1 MSVLYLTFIPLPPPP
16 QPRSRTAS
24 SRGRIR
30 SREVSNNNSRSASRN
45 ASPPPAVRFRDEDFA
60 RLSRVDDATSAANG
74 QAGPSRSTS
83 PSSRRASE
91 PPRDVTKLPGWKA
104 LVHCAGVVALCRVR
118 DAMGRSMD
126 PMMGL
131 LKSALPLVL
140 ENVSDYSLKVFI
152 EYSSV
157 S

>member
-30 SREVSNNNSRSASRN
+30 SRETSNTNSCSASRTG
-45 ASPPPAVRFRDEDFA
+45 SPSPAVRCQDEDFA
-60 RLSRVDDATSAANG
+60 RLSRVDDTVNTPNG

-83 PSSRRASE
+83 PSSRRASL
-91 PPRDVTKLPGWKA
+91 PPRDVTKLPGWKG
-104 LVHCAGVVALCRVR
+104 LVECAEVVSLCRVR
-118 DAMGRSMD
+118 DAMGKSMD

-131 LKSALPLVL
+131 LKSAVFHSLTDVQGPVL
-140 ENVSDYSLKVFI
+140 ISLT
-152 EYSSV
+152 ESSSV